1 MTTFLKGNYELPE
14 EPGDSTPAEDA
25 PKSLTEQF
33 EESALAKLGG
43 SICFVAKGKTL
54 LWSGDSDETAG

>member
-1 MTTFLKGNYELPE
+1 MTTFLKGNYELPQEPEDDAPGE
-14 EPGDSTPAEDA
+14 EA

-43 SICFVAKGKTL
+43 SICFVARGKTL

>member
-1 MTTFLKGNYELPE
+1 MTTFLKGNYELPQ
-14 EPGDSTPAEDA
+14 EPEGRAPADDA

-43 SICFVAKGKTL
+43 SICFVAKGKVL
-54 LWSGDSDETAG
+54 LWTGDSDEAAG